1 MTPLCN
7 EWRSTCEPKSLP
19 FCWESEGWSGLWSE
33 RFYVETSVS
42 VLFHWFTLILPPLN
56 QLKAFKSNEPKI
68 IVVSPARKECNFCA
82 RYCTVLWVGLASLK
96 AVNLLYQACLA
107 QPECLH
113 SSLTTGPTVTRWGET
128 NKTKATFKIHGRCF
142 TYFLCVS
149 ITSGQRSMPLM
160 SWWTWLILKSW
171 KSPSQIQSYWQLGQ
185 LFWGHI
191 DIYHSWQ
198 KTIYYDIPPT
208 VVFEKI
214 TCTRWIVFSVDDV
227 GASCICCAVVCSKV
241 RSW

>member
-1 MTPLCN
+1 M
-7 EWRSTCEPKSLP
+7 SGALP
-19 FCWESEGWSGLWSE
+19 VNLRAYRFAGKVGVGVVFGLKGSMLKQ
-33 RFYVETSVS
+33 VS
-42 VLFHWFTLILPPLN
+42 PCSFTDLHWF
-56 QLKAFKSNEPKI
+56 F
-68 IVVSPARKECNFCA
+68 VVSPSRKECNFCA

-160 SWWTWLILKSW
+160 SWWAWLILKSW